1 MTDGNTSVKRLLQQ
15 NQTTV
20 LRRVGEVS
28 QAVVAERANLS
39 PSLVSR
45 ILSGKD
51 AKEGDDELGGAL
63 HRVIADRI
71 ETGSYAAAAAITG
84 GAKAWGSGSC
94 PLSKNQSMATAS
106 GTIAGKSP
114 RMRSAWYQAVATGGR
129 CAG

>member
-1 MTDGNTSVKRLLQQ
+1 MTDGNSSVKRLLQQ

-63 HRVIADRI
+63 HRVLSILAGCNLVVVPREFRHVDPDEYRAVQVLATKRLQD
-71 ETGSYAAAAAITG
+71 EQVN
-84 GAKAWGSGSC
+84 SGFGEL
-94 PLSKNQSMATAS
+94 PA
-106 GTIAGKSP
+106 P
-114 RMRSAWYQAVATGGR
+114 
-129 CAG
+129 